1 MIGMRET
8 GIHFELDEGYIQQVI
23 QAMRGLE
30 KSEESVFKTAIN
42 NTASRAQKLLA
53 RQAKR
58 VYGGEAPQGILER
71 SSIKKSTVSRLGA
84 TIVFRSG
91 QPDITKFRV
100 SKSGQSPT
108 PIVYGKNGKRKKY
121 PISVQQLKGTRM
133 KKLKGQDGM
142 AFAIRF
148 KNGKLAIVTR
158 TGKKT
163 YGGNGK
169 DELKV
174 FMGSSDRSMVQNEK
188 VYGVVQKD
196 IADILNQQCQKALE
210 KALTGVRT

>member
-1 MIGMRET
+1 
-8 GIHFELDEGYIQQVI
+8 
-23 QAMRGLE
+23 
-30 KSEESVFKTAIN
+30 
-42 NTASRAQKLLA
+42 
-53 RQAKR
+53 
-58 VYGGEAPQGILER
+58 
-71 SSIKKSTVSRLGA
+71 
-84 TIVFRSG
+84 
-91 QPDITKFRV
+91 
-100 SKSGQSPT
+100 
-108 PIVYGKNGKRKKY
+108 
-121 PISVQQLKGTRM
+121 
-133 KKLKGQDGM
+133 M

-210 KALTGVRT
+210 KALAGGRT

>member
-1 MIGMRET
+1 MT

-23 QAMRGLE
+23 QTMRKME

-53 RQAKR
+53 RQANR
-58 VYGGEAPQGILER
+58 IYGGEAPQGILGR
-71 SSIKKSTVSRLGA
+71 SSIKKSTVSSLGA
-84 TIVFRSG
+84 TIIFRST

-108 PIVYGKNGKRKKY
+108 RPQWKNGKRRKVA
-121 PISVQQLKGTRM
+121 ISVQQLKGERL
-133 KKLKGQDGM
+133 KKLNGEDGM

-148 KNGKLAIVTR
+148 SNGKLAIVTR

-163 YGGNGK
+163 STGK
-169 DELKV
+169 GQLKTI
-174 FMGSSDRSMVQNEK
+174 MGSSDRSLVQNEK
-188 VYGVVQKD
+188 VYGKVQSE
-196 IADILNQQCQKALE
+196 IGEILNIQCQKALE
-210 KALTGVRT
+210 RALAGGK

>member
-71 SSIKKSTVSRLGA
+71 SSIRKSTVSDLGA
-84 TIVFRSG
+84 TIFFRSE
-91 QPDITKFRV
+91 QPDIMKFRV
-100 SKSGQSPT
+100 SASGQEPT
-108 PIVYGKNGKRKKY
+108 PIAWEDGQRVKF
-121 PISVQQLKGTRM
+121 PISIQQLKGRD
-133 KKLKGQDGM
+133 LKELSGVDGM

-174 FMGSSDRSMVQNEK
+174 FMGSSDRSMIQNER
-188 VYGVVQKD
+188 VYGKVEGK
-196 IADILNQQCQKALE
+196 IADILNQQCQRALE
-210 KALTGVRT
+210 KALAGGSR

>member
-1 MIGMRET
+1 MTGMDRT

-23 QAMRGLE
+23 QAMRRLE

-53 RQAKR
+53 RQANR
-58 VYGGEAPQGILER
+58 VYGGETPQGILGR
-71 SSIKKSTVSRLGA
+71 SSIKKSTVSNLGA
-84 TIVFRSG
+84 TIFFRSE

-100 SKSGQSPT
+100 SASGQSPT
-108 PIVYGKNGKRKKY
+108 PIAWADGQRLKF
-121 PISVQQLKGTRM
+121 PISVQQLK
-133 KKLKGQDGM
+133 KKGLKELSGQDGM

-163 YGGNGK
+163 YGGKGK

-196 IADILNQQCQKALE
+196 IADLLNQQCQKALE
-210 KALTGVRT
+210 KALAGGKK